1 MLKIN
6 RFLFKFQRQDYMFRE
21 MLELE
26 MKLPDQIVVARK
38 RLATIW
44 GGVSLLEI
52 LLTSMKELL
61 TLHEKWPWDYVINL
75 SESDFPLK

>member
-1 MLKIN
+1 
-6 RFLFKFQRQDYMFRE
+6 MFRE

-44 GGVSLLEI
+44 GGASLLEI
-52 LLTSMKELL
+52 LLTSMQALL
-61 TLHEKWPWDYVINL
+61 KLHDRWPWDYVINL